1 MMYTMHK
8 MLRCKREIHCMLR
21 TTDHRPGM
29 GWGTV
34 SDYNVKYVNK
44 IQDMEFKCQGIQL
57 KY

>member
-1 MMYTMHK
+1 MHK
-8 MLRCKREIHCMLR
+8 MLRCKREIHSVLR
-21 TTDHRPGM
+21 TTDHWPGM